1 VSGILPLKSYG
12 MRDKDGRNRAVL
24 YQGSSS
30 TGGGNSAESGVVHE
44 WDGFQSPAKDKLP
57 ELSSSSPAWVQS
69 NTMYKVAAA
78 PLRV

>member
-1 VSGILPLKSYG
+1 MVGTEQCYIKGPAAL
-12 MRDKDGRNRAVL
+12 R
-24 YQGSSS
+24 
-30 TGGGNSAESGVVHE
+30 GNSAESGVVHE

-69 NTMYKVAAA
+69 NTMDKVAAA